1 MQHPVRAGDGL
12 MRRLAGDRR
21 GNFAVMTALTAPVAL
36 LLTAFAVD
44 EGSLFTE
51 RREAQALAD
60 LAAIAAAANIG
71 KAEAAALA
79 TLKANGMAALTLRG
93 SGDPLDVTGGKVSV
107 KVVRGRYITGPGTS
121 AGQRFSATA
130 DPPFNAV
137 EVSMHKTGTLFFGGA
152 FMDPPVIGVKAV
164 AAATPQAAFSIGSRL
179 ADVDT
184 KESPLLNSLLGG
196 LLGMSISLQAMDYK
210 ALLNTDIEVLAFLDV
225 LATRLNLTA
234 ASYSDVLATQATVG
248 QIAAAMAHVP
258 GLDSTSRLA
267 LETLAANASAT
278 AAIPLTKLVDLGNVG
293 KLALGQKPPGL
304 VVAAGALDMLMAA
317 AVMANGSRQIDL
329 GTGIAL
335 PPLANMQL
343 KVAVGEPP
351 QSSPW
356 FRVGQQG
363 ALVRTAQTRIKLTA
377 DVAIGNS
384 NPVAGLNLASVSLP
398 INVELAYGEAEIT
411 DISCPTGRPESRKV
425 TIAARPGIASL
436 KLARN
441 DSANF
446 GDFTRPQSFGDAQI
460 AKAAVEL
467 KLLGI
472 TVLKLPLVEVSGRS
486 EVDIGNTAKQTLVFN
501 DADIAA
507 KKIKTVTTSDYTQ
520 SLTTSLLDRLDLHVS
535 AVGLPLNFL
544 DDVLNLVKPPVIAV
558 LRTATAPVDKLLY
571 NLLKT
576 LGIGLGQADVR
587 VTGATCGRSVLVQ

>member
-1 MQHPVRAGDGL
+1 
-12 MRRLAGDRR
+12 
-21 GNFAVMTALTAPVAL
+21 
-36 LLTAFAVD
+36 
-44 EGSLFTE
+44 
-51 RREAQALAD
+51 
-60 LAAIAAAANIG
+60 
-71 KAEAAALA
+71 
-79 TLKANGMAALTLRG
+79 
-93 SGDPLDVTGGKVSV
+93 
-107 KVVRGRYITGPGTS
+107 
-121 AGQRFSATA
+121 
-130 DPPFNAV
+130 
-137 EVSMHKTGTLFFGGA
+137 MHKTGTLFFGGA

-196 LLGMSISLQAMDYK
+196 LLGTSISLQAMDYK
-210 ALLNTDIEVLAFLDV
+210 ALLNTDIEVLSFLDV
-225 LATRLNLTA
+225 LTTRLNLTA

-248 QIAAAMAHVP
+248 QIAGAMAHVP

-278 AAIPLTKLVDLGNVG
+278 AAFPLTKLVDLGNVG

-317 AVMANGSRQIDL
+317 AVVANGSRQIDL

-425 TIAARPGIASL
+425 TIAARPGLASL

-535 AVGLPLNFL
+535 AVGLPLSFL